1 MGRQLAPESS
11 EGTGKSGDKGGKYR
25 VVEYALAGGGKRSK
39 VLSFKTPPIFLGAT
53 QDGEFV
59 VAACASRLCVW
70 SAKEKEL
77 WTCVAF
83 DDKTP
88 REGSLL
94 QVGFVRRP
102 KDTDDWPGLPDV

>member
-1 MGRQLAPESS
+1 MYLALGQQLAPAAEAA
-11 EGTGKSGDKGGKYR
+11 EGGGGKGGGKGGKYR
-25 VVEYALAGGGKRSK
+25 VVEYALAGGGKRGK

-70 SAKEKEL
+70 SAKDKEL

-94 QVGFVRRP
+94 QVRS
-102 KDTDDWPGLPDV
+102 K